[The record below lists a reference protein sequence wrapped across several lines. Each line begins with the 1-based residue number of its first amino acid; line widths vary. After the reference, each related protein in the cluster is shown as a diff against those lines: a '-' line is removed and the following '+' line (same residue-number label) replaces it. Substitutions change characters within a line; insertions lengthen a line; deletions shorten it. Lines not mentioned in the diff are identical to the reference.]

1 MSRESELRAA
11 IHANPDDD
19 GPRLVYADLLA
30 ERDDPRGEFIQLQL
44 ATDDDDDRDGREKVL
59 LARYGDGW
67 ARDAGVGGGAQVGW
81 RRGFPYALI
90 GEASAILACRG
101 VLQREPITELSITR
115 IQGNASG
122 ITHLAKLPELAQI
135 RWLRLE
141 GSAYGVAPPS
151 MVPLWNCD
159 ELASLRTLELV
170 GNLVDDERAPL
181 LAGASWF
188 AQLERLA
195 LSRIAMSPAMTS
207 RLIDRLPRLR
217 ALDIRNCALGW
228 DVAARIALL
237 AAPLRQ
243 LWIDGCAIQPAG
255 ARALFSSRLMTTIER
270 LAIGSDQL
278 QTTVAVL
285 AENEP
290 RQLRTLNL
298 FADRLAPEDA
308 IAIADG
314 PFGTLTELSL
324 ATNDIGAA
332 GAKALAASTTLR
344 SLTTLY
350 VTANLLGVA
359 GIEALA
365 HRTGLPRLTKLGAFA
380 TVHSEPWSET
390 RERFAH
396 DPTLVLV

>member
-30 ERDDPRGEFIQLQL
+30 ECGDPRGEFIQLQL
-44 ATDDDDDRDGREKVL
+44 ATADDDDRDGREKVL
-59 LARYGDGW
+59 LARFGDGW
-67 ARDAGVGGGAQVGW
+67 ARDAGVGGGAEVGW

-90 GEASAILACRG
+90 GESNAIVACRG

-115 IQGNASG
+115 IQGNAAG
-122 ITHLAKLPELAQI
+122 IGHLAKLPELAQI

-141 GSAYGVAPPS
+141 GSASTS

-159 ELASLRTLELV
+159 ELANLRTLELV

-207 RLIDRLPRLR
+207 RLIERLTRLR
-217 ALDIRNCALGW
+217 ALDIRNCRLGW
-228 DVAARIALL
+228 DVAARIALI

-243 LWIDGCAIQPAG
+243 LWIDGCSIQPAG
-255 ARALFSSRLMTTIER
+255 ARALFRSRLMTTIER

-314 PFGTLTELSL
+314 PFGWLTELSL

-344 SLTTLY
+344 ALTTLY
-350 VTANLLGVA
+350 VTANSLGVA

-380 TVHSEPWSET
+380 TVHSEPWAET

-396 DPTLVLV
+396 TPLVLV